1 MAIEVPGEG
10 PISNTAGIQTAATAG
25 TVHADSG
32 PIPFKTA
39 GTYQVLATVG
49 AENSARWDIEHR
61 NEANTANVA
70 VYSIY
75 EAQSQSAQKFWRR
88 NIGPG
93 ERIRIVNGTA
103 LAAGEDSAAI
113 IELMRLK

>member
-10 PISNTAGIQTAATAG
+10 PISNTAGVQTAAIVG
-25 TVHADSG
+25 TVHADTG
-32 PIPFKTA
+32 PIRSKTA

-49 AENSARWDIEHR
+49 AEESARWDIQHR
-61 NEANTANVA
+61 NASNTANVA

-103 LAAGEDSAAI
+103 ITTGDSAAI
-113 IELMRLK
+113 IEIMRLK